1 MKRYSRV
8 LACMAVVLLAGIAL
22 LTGISFSYRPKS
34 VDPLL
39 LNDLVQTVR
48 EHWSDPDTIDRSCF
62 SMEVRIFDHNDFL
75 RYDGGGEML
84 SGIGSPQDALW
95 EGCLCLPVTE
105 GSRFLGTV
113 VIPDPDRVQYEST
126 ARRLRLAA
134 ILTGLLF
141 LLCCGLYGLYV
152 HRTIILPF
160 RKMERFAVQV
170 AAGNLDEPLM
180 LEQDNLFGSFTHSFD
195 IMRIELK
202 EARQRENALKLKEK
216 ELVASLSHDL
226 KTPITGIK
234 LICELLSVKEQ
245 DAYVSGKIESIHQKA
260 EQINVLVSDLLASTL
275 EDLGELTVNCRDESA
290 AILHELLQEHDSRGL
305 VEEQGGIPA
314 CLLLTDRQRMSQII
328 GNLISNSYKYAGTK
342 IDVSYR
348 FRDSFLE
355 MAVQDYGEGVPAD
368 ELDLLTNKFYR
379 GKFNSEGKEGSGL
392 GLYIA
397 SALMEKMGGEL
408 ICSNRSGG
416 FCVTLL
422 LPLS

>member
-1 MKRYSRV
+1 MKRYSRM
-8 LACMAVVLLAGIAL
+8 LACIAAVLTAGIVLLL
-22 LTGISFSYRPKS
+22 CISFSYQPKS
-34 VDPLL
+34 ADPLL
-39 LNDLVQTVR
+39 INDLVQTVR
-48 EHWSDPDTIDRSCF
+48 EHWDAPEEIDRSRF
-62 SMEVRIFDHNDFL
+62 SMEVRIFDQNGFL
-75 RYDGGGEML
+75 CYDAGGERL
-84 SGIGSPQDALW
+84 SGIGSAQQALR

-113 VIPDPDRVQYEST
+113 VIPDPDRVQYET
-126 ARRLRLAA
+126 TVGRLRLAA

-152 HRTIILPF
+152 YRTILLPF

-234 LICELLSVKEQ
+234 LICELLSVKVQ
-245 DAYVSGKIESIHQKA
+245 DAYVSGKVESIHQKA

-275 EDLGELTVNCRDESA
+275 DDLGELTVNCRDESA

-305 VEEQGGIPA
+305 VEEQGGIPD
-314 CLLLTDRQRMSQII
+314 CLLLTDRQRLSQII

-342 IDVSYR
+342 IEVSYR
-348 FRDSFLE
+348 IRDSFLE

-379 GKFNSEGKEGSGL
+379 GKLNSEGKEGSGL

-397 SALMEKMGGEL
+397 SELMAKMGGEL
-408 ICSNRSGG
+408 ICSNRNGG